1 MFPASV
7 WLFERLE
14 NGKFNMKLADGVHTF
29 AQLPAVMQEVKV
41 TVKTND
47 ATTYILTITTAE
59 GKFDTPNLRG
69 NDAPVPSID
78 PETKHW
84 KIGEEDTGVGKL
96 RRHGNQ
102 ERAVSLAA
110 ASQHARFG

>member
-1 MFPASV
+1 MSKKGAFIYQQIELTTAEWADNVTVYPTSV

-59 GKFDTPNLRG
+59 VSLIPRTFGETMLRFLRSIRK
-69 NDAPVPSID
+69 PSI
-78 PETKHW
+78 
-84 KIGEEDTGVGKL
+84 GK
-96 RRHGNQ
+96 
-102 ERAVSLAA
+102 
-110 ASQHARFG
+110 

>member
-1 MFPASV
+1 MSKKGAFIYQQIELTTAEWADNATVYPASV

-47 ATTYILTITTAE
+47 ATTYIRRSRRL
-59 GKFDTPNLRG
+59 KVSSTPRTFGETMLRFLRSIRK
-69 NDAPVPSID
+69 PSI
-78 PETKHW
+78 
-84 KIGEEDTGVGKL
+84 GK
-96 RRHGNQ
+96 
-102 ERAVSLAA
+102 
-110 ASQHARFG
+110 

>member
-1 MFPASV
+1 
-7 WLFERLE
+7 
-14 NGKFNMKLADGVHTF
+14 MKLADGVHTF